1 VVLLAAGAGYGGG
14 NVGPATDAISRTFG
28 VSLSTVGLMMTVFF
42 AAIVV
47 VTLAS
52 ATVVRRLGPHTA
64 IVWCCVLSGLG
75 NALCTVSPWYVG
87 VLGGRVLAGLGAGL
101 AFVIGP
107 VVARASGGPKLIGA
121 FGASVTLGVAVAL
134 AVGSVLGDAGVNW
147 RVGFA
152 VSTVVGLSA
161 LAVLPRRLPPATA
174 EGRRSSGFLKRA
186 LGTGALWRLM
196 LLFIA
201 ANGIT
206 IIVSTW
212 LIQYLVAHGGNH
224 AWYAGLLGFILFAVT
239 AAVRELSGRFAEAG
253 PGAQRLAAI
262 SPLLTAAGL
271 VGLALNAHP
280 LPALLWVIM
289 MGAGFAL
296 PYALVVE
303 RAQRLFPDSRAEVIA
318 FLQTGP
324 NIVPMIVV
332 PIIGA
337 ALDAG
342 NGPAAWLAI
351 AAFLVVAAAVNAGRP
366 PAEAVS
372 PARPAAGALAAE
384 PGD

>member
-1 VVLLAAGAGYGGG
+1 
-14 NVGPATDAISRTFG
+14 
-28 VSLSTVGLMMTVFF
+28 M
-42 AAIVV
+42 
-47 VTLAS
+47 
-52 ATVVRRLGPHTA
+52 
-64 IVWCCVLSGLG
+64 
-75 NALCTVSPWYVG
+75 
-87 VLGGRVLAGLGAGL
+87 
-101 AFVIGP
+101 
-107 VVARASGGPKLIGA
+107 
-121 FGASVTLGVAVAL
+121 AVAL

-152 VSTVVGLSA
+152 VSMVVGLSA
-161 LAVLPRRLPPATA
+161 LAVLPRRLPEAA
-174 EGRRSSGFLKRA
+174 SEGRRSSGFLKRA
-186 LGTGALWRLM
+186 LRRAALWRLM

-212 LIQYLVAHGGNH
+212 LIEYLVAHGGNH
-224 AWYAGLLGFILFAVT
+224 AWYAGVLGFVLFAVT
-239 AAVRELSGRFAEAG
+239 AAVRELSGRFVEAG
-253 PGAQRLAAI
+253 PTGQRLAAI

-271 VGLALNAHP
+271 VGLALDPHP
-280 LPALLWVIM
+280 LPSLLWVIM

-303 RAQRLFPDSRAEVIA
+303 RAQRLFPDNRAEVIA

-366 PAEAVS
+366 PADAPSV
-372 PARPAAGALAAE
+372 ARPAPGPLAVRTS
-384 PGD
+384 D